1 MRGSKRKQKQ
11 IMVLRNGKTV
21 MKTSSKCARVRARV
35 LRLRSRFILVQ
46 NIVEVPNKTD
56 TSGGGTLK
64 DEVTTP
70 TPMQQPVPD
79 GVPSSNQ
86 FDYETD
92 DTVSLGYTTP
102 AHILRAAMR
111 VPVDAAVWGLLSD
124 EDQHKLAMEGRAPI
138 KLEMP

>member
-21 MKTSSKCARVRARV
+21 MKTSSKGARVRARV

-46 NIVEVPNKTD
+46 YIVEVPNKTD
-56 TSGGGTLK
+56 TSGVK

-86 FDYETD
+86 FYYETD